1 MLLVAQTLN
10 AIGEFRAVLFHW
22 RKVDWGGSLIT
33 LGDCQECQKSQDE
46 DSDIYKQIQA
56 MFSTIS
62 DGLSYPVYCKHNLSY
77 LYLSWRVPTSLW
89 LLKVTLNTDT
99 YYWDTIP
106 CFAFSPFDWLDTIV
120 LWYLP
125 LLRSFKTPIR
135 SETLDVYLK
144 KESNTRY
151 DHLH

>member
-10 AIGEFRAVLFHW
+10 AIGEFRAVLFHG

-62 DGLSYPVYCKHNLSY
+62 DGLSYPV
-77 LYLSWRVPTSLW
+77 
-89 LLKVTLNTDT
+89 
-99 YYWDTIP
+99 
-106 CFAFSPFDWLDTIV
+106 
-120 LWYLP
+120 
-125 LLRSFKTPIR
+125 
-135 SETLDVYLK
+135 
-144 KESNTRY
+144 
-151 DHLH
+151 